1 MRPNSSIASWAWHD
15 KTMKHLPLSRRRA
28 LGVLGAAAAIAAPWA
43 QAQSKWPTKPIRL
56 VVPFGAGGVADL
68 TARAVGQK
76 LSEQLGQSIVIDNRP
91 GAGGVTAGSLVAQAE
106 PDGYTLF
113 LMSNGTAVSEG
124 LFSKLPFDAEKDF
137 APISLLGTFDI
148 GVVVADNSRFKTL
161 GDLLAEAKAKPGKL
175 NIATIAVGST
185 QNLAAEL
192 FKSTAGIQ
200 AQVVPFNG
208 TPAVVTA
215 LRGGEVD
222 AGVEILA
229 PIRSQISS
237 KALRALATF
246 GEKRALG
253 LPDVPTASETGGAL
267 KGLHIASWNAL
278 AAPARTPKDIIDRLN
293 KECQVALAS
302 ADLKKKLADL
312 SVDAKSSTPQQLA
325 GLLSSEIKRWS
336 GVIAQA
342 KIPKM

>member
-1 MRPNSSIASWAWHD
+1 
-15 KTMKHLPLSRRRA
+15 MKLSRRQA
-28 LGVLGAAAAIAAPWA
+28 VAALGAAAVSPWA
-43 QAQSKWPTKPIRL
+43 LAQAKWPAKPIRI

-68 TARAVGQK
+68 TARAVGERLGK
-76 LSEQLGQSIVIDNRP
+76 QLGQAIVIDNKP
-91 GAGGVTAGSLVAQAE
+91 GAGGITAANVVLQSE

-124 LFSKLPFDAEKDF
+124 LFNKLPFEARRDF

-148 GVVVADNSRFKTL
+148 AVVVPENSRFKTL
-161 GDLLAEAKAKPGKL
+161 ADLLAEAKAKPGKL

-192 FKSTAGIQ
+192 FKTTAGIS
-200 AQVVPFNG
+200 AQIVPFNG

-222 AGVEILA
+222 AAVEIVA
-229 PIRSQISS
+229 PIMSQIKG

-246 GEKRALG
+246 GEKRATG
-253 LPDVPTASETGGAL
+253 LPDVPTANETGGSL
-267 KGLHIASWNAL
+267 KGLYIASWNAL
-278 AAPARTPKDIIDRLN
+278 AAPARTPKEVIERLN
-293 KECQVALAS
+293 QASQAALANPE
-302 ADLKKKLADL
+302 LRKKLADL

-325 GLLSSEIKRWS
+325 TLLDSEIKRWS
-336 GVIAQA
+336 GVIDQA

>member
-1 MRPNSSIASWAWHD
+1 
-15 KTMKHLPLSRRRA
+15 MKLSRRQA
-28 LGVLGAAAAIAAPWA
+28 VAALGAAAVSPWA
-43 QAQSKWPTKPIRL
+43 LAQAKWPAKPIRI

-68 TARAVGQK
+68 TARAVG
-76 LSEQLGQSIVIDNRP
+76 EQLGKQLGQAIVIDNKP
-91 GAGGVTAGSLVAQAE
+91 GAGGITAANVVLQSE

-124 LFSKLPFDAEKDF
+124 LFNKLPFEARRDF

-148 GVVVADNSRFKTL
+148 AVVVPENSRFKTL
-161 GDLLAEAKAKPGKL
+161 ADLLAEAKAKPGKL

-192 FKSTAGIQ
+192 FKTTAGIS
-200 AQVVPFNG
+200 AQIVPFNG

-222 AGVEILA
+222 AAVEIVA
-229 PIRSQISS
+229 PIMSQIKG

-246 GEKRALG
+246 GEKRATG
-253 LPDVPTASETGGAL
+253 LPDVPTANEAGGSL
-267 KGLHIASWNAL
+267 KGLYIASWNAL
-278 AAPARTPKDIIDRLN
+278 AAPARTPKEIIERLN
-293 KECQVALAS
+293 QASQAALANPE
-302 ADLKKKLADL
+302 LRKKLADL

-325 GLLSSEIKRWS
+325 TLLDSEIKRWS
-336 GVIAQA
+336 GVIDQA